1 MMKQQ
6 RDYYEEEYWQKG
18 STKWSP
24 HNQHPSSTPTQIINK
39 LVYSGMYILDYG
51 CGDCSKYG
59 NLITSLGATYT
70 GVDVSLKVL
79 QECRKSSYSVTL
91 FNGEI
96 YSLPFVSSRFDLV
109 LCLEVLEH
117 LFRPDLALHN
127 ILRVL
132 KPNGFLIISTPNIAW
147 IGNRLLMALGF
158 FNPGGS
164 PETSF
169 RAPWRDAHIRFLQN
183 KVYLD

>member
-1 MMKQQ
+1 
-6 RDYYEEEYWQKG
+6 
-18 STKWSP
+18 
-24 HNQHPSSTPTQIINK
+24 
-39 LVYSGMYILDYG
+39 MYILDYG
-51 CGDCSKYG
+51 CGDCSKCG

-70 GVDVSLKVL
+70 GVDVSLKSL